1 MINVSHFVKF
11 SEALST
17 TLIDRFALHSLDKLF
32 FFFLFT
38 ILLIA
43 VHLCWP
49 KCKRT
54 RDKERAVQ
62 LDWKWYRVISCKSFT
77 VISPPPSPPPSFF
90 ELIIIIFTS
99 NFIFSK
105 NFNDAKKKKKKNR
118 QPIFPSFDYL
128 HSAYFFCEIFSSSA
142 RFEQCSFPARSSS
155 LNITDNTY
163 SW

>member
-77 VISPPPSPPPSFF
+77 VISPPPSPPPLFLRINYHHFHIEFHFFKKFQRCKKKKEKESTANFSF
-90 ELIIIIFTS
+90 LRLFTLRVFFLR
-99 NFIFSK
+99 NIFIFSK
-105 NFNDAKKKKKKNR
+105 IRTMLVPRTFVVPEHNR
-118 QPIFPSFDYL
+118 
-128 HSAYFFCEIFSSSA
+128 
-142 RFEQCSFPARSSS
+142 
-155 LNITDNTY
+155 
-163 SW
+163 